1 MYNNMDADNMDADDI
16 NAVNDDLTILINAHY
31 LALRVGKKMD
41 VVEKIHVIEPN
52 WNGVRQQQVIGR
64 ASRNESVANES
75 METRQSLTHCAPKI
89 TLQTHQSLH
98 TPTP

>member
-1 MYNNMDADNMDADDI
+1 MDNNMDADDMD
-16 NAVNDDLTILINAHY
+16 AVNDDLTILINAHY
-31 LALRVGKKMD
+31 LALRVCKKMD

-75 METRQSLTHCAPKI
+75 TETRQSPTPYAPKI